1 MFATFL
7 ALVMLVLLCGVW
19 VLWRQLYPTP
29 PSRQEPQITLLEQ
42 ALPDASWRTLSYE
55 NSTALQVQTRAD
67 GSTAMDFRLAS
78 MPVTESEPVDL
89 SYFDSAVFLGDSLTQ
104 GLQIYDTACPTP
116 ITAPTAGWAQRGGQ
130 WDHLHPH
137 RRRTGSAAGGS
148 GLLCA
153 QVGVHPAGHQRPDP
167 GHRLHQL
174 FELLQPDAGQ
184 HPGAAARRGYLRP
197 VHHAGAARGQ
207 RRRRPQRMYGA
218 RFIRVNNDLAA
229 LAVEKGCYF
238 LDLWEV
244 LADANGDLKA
254 EYAQPDGYHLL
265 PEGYAAWV
273 NYLRTHVAHTEIVT
287 PRGPHRPDGGQCR
300 SRFGCP
306 SGRLNRTRQR
316 PRPSAGKSRGAAFLQ
331 MVQRLAMHS
340 ISSRAPLGMAATCTQ
355 LRAG

>member
-1 MFATFL
+1 MADYQEYRRHVLHRRWRRMFATFL

-104 GLQIYDTACPTP
+104 GLQIYDTGLPNAHYCAYRGVGPNAVVNGTTCTRIDGVQEVPLEALASYAPKSVYILLGTNVLTQDTDYTSFMNYYSLMLDNIRALLPDADIYVQSITP
-116 ITAPTAGWAQRGGQ
+116 VRPEVSAG
-130 WDHLHPH
+130 
-137 RRRTGSAAGGS
+137 
-148 GLLCA
+148 
-153 QVGVHPAGHQRPDP
+153 AGHS
-167 GHRLHQL
+167 G
-174 FELLQPDAGQ
+174 
-184 HPGAAARRGYLRP
+184 
-197 VHHAGAARGQ
+197 
-207 RRRRPQRMYGA
+207 MYGA

-273 NYLRTHVAHTEIVT
+273 SYLRTHVAHTEIVT
-287 PRGPHRPDGGQCR
+287 PEDPTAQTAD
-300 SRFGCP
+300 
-306 SGRLNRTRQR
+306 
-316 PRPSAGKSRGAAFLQ
+316 SAAA
-331 MVQRLAMHS
+331 AS
-340 ISSRAPLGMAATCTQ
+340 AAPLAA
-355 LRAG
+355 

>member
-1 MFATFL
+1 MADYQEYRRHVLHRRWRRMFTTFL

-104 GLQIYDTACPTP
+104 GLQIYDTGLPNAHYCAYRGVGPNAVVNGTTCTRIDGVQEVPLEALASYAPKSVYILLGTNVLTQDTDYTSFLNYYSLMLDNIRALLPDADIYVQSITP
-116 ITAPTAGWAQRGGQ
+116 VRPEVSAG
-130 WDHLHPH
+130 
-137 RRRTGSAAGGS
+137 
-148 GLLCA
+148 
-153 QVGVHPAGHQRPDP
+153 AGHS
-167 GHRLHQL
+167 G
-174 FELLQPDAGQ
+174 
-184 HPGAAARRGYLRP
+184 
-197 VHHAGAARGQ
+197 
-207 RRRRPQRMYGA
+207 MYGA

-273 NYLRTHVAHTEIVT
+273 SYLRTHVAHTEIVT
-287 PRGPHRPDGGQCR
+287 PEDPTAQTAD
-300 SRFGCP
+300 
-306 SGRLNRTRQR
+306 
-316 PRPSAGKSRGAAFLQ
+316 SAAA
-331 MVQRLAMHS
+331 AS
-340 ISSRAPLGMAATCTQ
+340 AAPLAA
-355 LRAG
+355 

>member
-1 MFATFL
+1 MADYQEYRRHVLHRRWRRMFATFL

-104 GLQIYDTACPTP
+104 GLQIYDTGLPNAHYCAYRGVGPNAVVNGTTCTRIDGVQEVPLEALASYAPKSVYILLRTNVLTQDTDYTSFLNYYSLMLDNIRALLPDADIYVQSITP
-116 ITAPTAGWAQRGGQ
+116 VRPEVSAG
-130 WDHLHPH
+130 
-137 RRRTGSAAGGS
+137 
-148 GLLCA
+148 
-153 QVGVHPAGHQRPDP
+153 AGHS
-167 GHRLHQL
+167 G
-174 FELLQPDAGQ
+174 
-184 HPGAAARRGYLRP
+184 
-197 VHHAGAARGQ
+197 
-207 RRRRPQRMYGA
+207 MYGA

-287 PRGPHRPDGGQCR
+287 PEDPTAQTAD
-300 SRFGCP
+300 
-306 SGRLNRTRQR
+306 
-316 PRPSAGKSRGAAFLQ
+316 SAAA
-331 MVQRLAMHS
+331 AS
-340 ISSRAPLGMAATCTQ
+340 AAPLAA
-355 LRAG
+355 

>member
-1 MFATFL
+1 MADYQEYRRHVLHRRWRRMFATFL

-104 GLQIYDTACPTP
+104 GLQIYDTDLPNAHYCAYRGVGPNAVVNGTTCTRIDGVQEVPLEALASYAPKSVYILLGTNVLTQDTDYTSFMNYYSLMLDNIRALLPDADIYVQSITP
-116 ITAPTAGWAQRGGQ
+116 VRPEVSAG
-130 WDHLHPH
+130 
-137 RRRTGSAAGGS
+137 
-148 GLLCA
+148 
-153 QVGVHPAGHQRPDP
+153 AGHS
-167 GHRLHQL
+167 G
-174 FELLQPDAGQ
+174 
-184 HPGAAARRGYLRP
+184 
-197 VHHAGAARGQ
+197 
-207 RRRRPQRMYGA
+207 MYGA

-273 NYLRTHVAHTEIVT
+273 SYLRTHVAHTEIVT
-287 PRGPHRPDGGQCR
+287 PEDPTAQTAD
-300 SRFGCP
+300 
-306 SGRLNRTRQR
+306 
-316 PRPSAGKSRGAAFLQ
+316 SAAA
-331 MVQRLAMHS
+331 AS
-340 ISSRAPLGMAATCTQ
+340 AAPLAA
-355 LRAG
+355 

>member
-1 MFATFL
+1 MADYQEYRRHVLHRRWRRMFATFL

-67 GSTAMDFRLAS
+67 GSMAMDFRLAS

-104 GLQIYDTACPTP
+104 GLQIYDTGLPNAHYCAYRGVGPNAVVNGTTCTRIDGVQEVPLEALASYAPKSVYILLGTNVLTQDTDYTSFLNYYSLMLDNIRALLPDADIYVQSITP
-116 ITAPTAGWAQRGGQ
+116 VRPEVSAG
-130 WDHLHPH
+130 
-137 RRRTGSAAGGS
+137 
-148 GLLCA
+148 
-153 QVGVHPAGHQRPDP
+153 AGHS
-167 GHRLHQL
+167 G
-174 FELLQPDAGQ
+174 
-184 HPGAAARRGYLRP
+184 
-197 VHHAGAARGQ
+197 
-207 RRRRPQRMYGA
+207 MYGA

-287 PRGPHRPDGGQCR
+287 PEDPTAQTAD
-300 SRFGCP
+300 
-306 SGRLNRTRQR
+306 
-316 PRPSAGKSRGAAFLQ
+316 SAAA
-331 MVQRLAMHS
+331 AS
-340 ISSRAPLGMAATCTQ
+340 AAPLAA
-355 LRAG
+355 

>member
-1 MFATFL
+1 MADYQEYRRHVLHRRWRRMFATFL

-55 NSTALQVQTRAD
+55 RSTAYQVQTRAD

-104 GLQIYDTACPTP
+104 GLQIYDTGLPNAHYCAYRGVGPNAVVNGTTCTRIDGVQEVPLEALASYAPKSVYILLGTNVLTQDTDYTSFLNYYSLMLDNIRALLPDADIYVQSITP
-116 ITAPTAGWAQRGGQ
+116 VRPEVSAG
-130 WDHLHPH
+130 
-137 RRRTGSAAGGS
+137 
-148 GLLCA
+148 
-153 QVGVHPAGHQRPDP
+153 AGHS
-167 GHRLHQL
+167 G
-174 FELLQPDAGQ
+174 
-184 HPGAAARRGYLRP
+184 
-197 VHHAGAARGQ
+197 
-207 RRRRPQRMYGA
+207 MYGA

-273 NYLRTHVAHTEIVT
+273 SYLRTHVAHTEIVT
-287 PRGPHRPDGGQCR
+287 PEDPTAQTAD
-300 SRFGCP
+300 
-306 SGRLNRTRQR
+306 
-316 PRPSAGKSRGAAFLQ
+316 SAAA
-331 MVQRLAMHS
+331 AS
-340 ISSRAPLGMAATCTQ
+340 AAPLAA
-355 LRAG
+355 

>member
-1 MFATFL
+1 MADYQEYRRHVLHRRWRRMFATFL

-104 GLQIYDTACPTP
+104 GLQIYDTGLPNAHYCAYRGVGPNAVVNGTTCTRIDGVQEVPLEALASYAPKSVYILLGTNVLSQDTDYTSFLNYYSLMLDNIRALLPDADIYVQSITP
-116 ITAPTAGWAQRGGQ
+116 VRPEVSAG
-130 WDHLHPH
+130 
-137 RRRTGSAAGGS
+137 
-148 GLLCA
+148 
-153 QVGVHPAGHQRPDP
+153 AGHS
-167 GHRLHQL
+167 G
-174 FELLQPDAGQ
+174 
-184 HPGAAARRGYLRP
+184 
-197 VHHAGAARGQ
+197 
-207 RRRRPQRMYGA
+207 MYGA

-273 NYLRTHVAHTEIVT
+273 SYLRTHVAHTEIVT
-287 PRGPHRPDGGQCR
+287 PEDPTAQTAD
-300 SRFGCP
+300 
-306 SGRLNRTRQR
+306 
-316 PRPSAGKSRGAAFLQ
+316 SAAA
-331 MVQRLAMHS
+331 AS
-340 ISSRAPLGMAATCTQ
+340 AAPLAA
-355 LRAG
+355 

>member
-1 MFATFL
+1 MADYQEYRRHVLHRRWRRMFATFL

-104 GLQIYDTACPTP
+104 GLQIYDTGLPNAHYCAYRGVGPNAVVNGTTCTRIDGVQEVPLEALASYAPKSVYILLGTNVLTQDTDYTSFLNYYSLMLDNIRALLPDADIYVQSITP
-116 ITAPTAGWAQRGGQ
+116 VRPEVSAG
-130 WDHLHPH
+130 
-137 RRRTGSAAGGS
+137 
-148 GLLCA
+148 
-153 QVGVHPAGHQRPDP
+153 AGHS
-167 GHRLHQL
+167 G
-174 FELLQPDAGQ
+174 
-184 HPGAAARRGYLRP
+184 
-197 VHHAGAARGQ
+197 
-207 RRRRPQRMYGA
+207 MYGA

-229 LAVEKGCYF
+229 LAVEKSCYF

-273 NYLRTHVAHTEIVT
+273 SYLRTHVAHTEIVT
-287 PRGPHRPDGGQCR
+287 PEDPTAQTAD
-300 SRFGCP
+300 
-306 SGRLNRTRQR
+306 
-316 PRPSAGKSRGAAFLQ
+316 SAAA
-331 MVQRLAMHS
+331 AS
-340 ISSRAPLGMAATCTQ
+340 AAPLAA
-355 LRAG
+355 

>member
-1 MFATFL
+1 MADYQEYRRHVLHRRWRRMFATFL

-29 PSRQEPQITLLEQ
+29 PSRQKPQITLLEQ

-104 GLQIYDTACPTP
+104 GLQIYDTGLPNAHYCAYRGVGPNAVVNGTTCTRIDGVQEVPLEALASYAPKSVYILLGTNVLTQDTDYTSFLNYYSLMLDNIRALLPDADIYVQSITP
-116 ITAPTAGWAQRGGQ
+116 VRPEVSAG
-130 WDHLHPH
+130 
-137 RRRTGSAAGGS
+137 
-148 GLLCA
+148 
-153 QVGVHPAGHQRPDP
+153 AGHS
-167 GHRLHQL
+167 G
-174 FELLQPDAGQ
+174 
-184 HPGAAARRGYLRP
+184 
-197 VHHAGAARGQ
+197 
-207 RRRRPQRMYGA
+207 MYGA

-273 NYLRTHVAHTEIVT
+273 SYLRTHVAHTEIVT
-287 PRGPHRPDGGQCR
+287 PEDPTAQTAD
-300 SRFGCP
+300 
-306 SGRLNRTRQR
+306 
-316 PRPSAGKSRGAAFLQ
+316 SAAA
-331 MVQRLAMHS
+331 AS
-340 ISSRAPLGMAATCTQ
+340 AAPLAA
-355 LRAG
+355 

>member
-1 MFATFL
+1 MADYQEYRRHVLHRRWRRMFATFL

-104 GLQIYDTACPTP
+104 GLQIYDTGLPNAHYCAYRGVGPNAVVNGTTCTRIDGVQEVPLEALVSYAPKSVYILLGTNVLTQDTDYTSFLNYYSLMLDNIRALLPDADIYVQSITP
-116 ITAPTAGWAQRGGQ
+116 VRPEVSAG
-130 WDHLHPH
+130 
-137 RRRTGSAAGGS
+137 
-148 GLLCA
+148 
-153 QVGVHPAGHQRPDP
+153 AGHS
-167 GHRLHQL
+167 G
-174 FELLQPDAGQ
+174 
-184 HPGAAARRGYLRP
+184 
-197 VHHAGAARGQ
+197 
-207 RRRRPQRMYGA
+207 MYGA

-287 PRGPHRPDGGQCR
+287 PEDPTAQTAD
-300 SRFGCP
+300 
-306 SGRLNRTRQR
+306 
-316 PRPSAGKSRGAAFLQ
+316 SAAA
-331 MVQRLAMHS
+331 AS
-340 ISSRAPLGMAATCTQ
+340 AAPLAA
-355 LRAG
+355 

>member
-1 MFATFL
+1 MADYQEYRRHVLHRRWRRMFATFL

-104 GLQIYDTACPTP
+104 GLQIYDTGLPNAHYCAYRGVGPNAVVNGTTCTRIDGVQEVPLEALASYAPKSVYILLGTNVLTQDTDYTSFLNYYSLMLDNIRALLPDADIYVQSITP
-116 ITAPTAGWAQRGGQ
+116 VRPEVSAG
-130 WDHLHPH
+130 
-137 RRRTGSAAGGS
+137 
-148 GLLCA
+148 
-153 QVGVHPAGHQRPDP
+153 AGHS
-167 GHRLHQL
+167 G
-174 FELLQPDAGQ
+174 
-184 HPGAAARRGYLRP
+184 
-197 VHHAGAARGQ
+197 
-207 RRRRPQRMYGA
+207 MYGA

-238 LDLWEV
+238 LDLWEM

-273 NYLRTHVAHTEIVT
+273 SYLRTHVAHTEIVT
-287 PRGPHRPDGGQCR
+287 PEDPTAQTAD
-300 SRFGCP
+300 
-306 SGRLNRTRQR
+306 
-316 PRPSAGKSRGAAFLQ
+316 SAAA
-331 MVQRLAMHS
+331 AS
-340 ISSRAPLGMAATCTQ
+340 AAPLAA
-355 LRAG
+355 